1 MPDKGVCRCPVP
13 RLSLPGARP
22 HAEWPVAGERMR
34 VGLGL
39 ILRLCLRPLSAA
51 VTSRHEDASP
61 ELDFPMNAGQTR
73 GRRLLVR
80 VVALVVALAVI
91 AAVYVVAEHRMRED
105 IHAAGAR
112 QLQIIAL
119 DLESLLERFES
130 LPAALAFHPELAHLL
145 ANPGDAGLAAR
156 LNETLQSIQQQSK
169 VSAIYL
175 MDASGNTLVSSNWN
189 TGQSFVGR
197 NFAFRPY
204 FSDAIAGE
212 AGHFYGIGNVTRQP
226 AYFIARPVY
235 PPGASVPAGVI
246 AVRISLSEFEQSWR
260 SSEDPIALADR
271 FGVVFLSNRPEWLY
285 HSLRPIDDEAQ
296 RFLSGSM
303 QYAGQNILPIA
314 ALPKD
319 SRAGFGEHVA
329 QRVGRLGWQL
339 MLFPSQARATRGAS
353 YAALAAALLL
363 ALVALAWWANHQRA
377 RRLEEG
383 RASRRALQQAAAEL
397 DRKIAQRTEELLQAN
412 RHLAARYATLQETER
427 MLRSTQNE
435 LVQAGK
441 LAMLGQMAAGVTHEL
456 NQPLTAIRAFA
467 DNAVTFLARG
477 RIDAAGENLSQI
489 SAAAARMG
497 SIIGQLKG
505 FARKSHDAVG
515 TVDLVQTV
523 RASLSLLDNEFRR
536 HEVVLQVEVCDPL
549 PVAGDAVRTE
559 QVLINL
565 LRNALDAVE
574 HAARR
579 RIGVTAWRDGGEAVV
594 AIRDSGPG
602 MPEEVRQHLF
612 EPFFTTKPSGKG
624 LGLGLAISS
633 SIVQAMNGRLSAR
646 NHPEGG
652 AEFMLRL
659 PLIAAGGE
667 TQALQSAEHL
677 EGDRVDGA

>member
-1 MPDKGVCRCPVP
+1 MNGGKRAGK
-13 RLSLPGARP
+13 LLAAR
-22 HAEWPVAGERMR
+22 VT
-34 VGLGL
+34 GLL
-39 ILRLCLRPLSAA
+39 MALAI
-51 VTSRHEDASP
+51 VTS
-61 ELDFPMNAGQTR
+61 
-73 GRRLLVR
+73 
-80 VVALVVALAVI
+80 
-91 AAVYVVAEHRMRED
+91 VYLIAEHRMRQD

-130 LPAALAFHPELAHLL
+130 LPSALAFHPELARLL
-145 ANPGDAGLAAR
+145 ASPRDTDLSSK
-156 LNETLQSIQQQSK
+156 LNQTLKSIQEQSR

-175 MDASGNTLVSSNWN
+175 MDAEGNTLVSSNWD
-189 TGQSFVGR
+189 TQQSFVGR

-204 FSDAIAGE
+204 FKDAIEGR
-212 AGHFYGIGNVTRQP
+212 AGHFYGIGSVTSQP
-226 AYFIARPVY
+226 AYFIAQPVY
-235 PPGASVPAGVI
+235 PGSERKPGVKPVGVI

-271 FGVVFLSNRPEWLY
+271 IGVVFLSNRPHWLY
-285 HSLRPIDDEAQ
+285 HSLRPVDETEREYLA
-296 RFLSGSM
+296 GSL
-303 QYAGQNILPIA
+303 QYVGKSILPISS
-314 ALPKD
+314 LPRD
-319 SRAGFGEHVA
+319 EQAGFGEHVA
-329 QRVGRLGWQL
+329 QPVGRLGWQL
-339 MLFPSQARATRGAS
+339 MLFPSKARIARGAG

-377 RRLEEG
+377 RRLEES
-383 RASRRALQQAAAEL
+383 RASRRALQQAAEEL

-412 RHLAARYATLQETER
+412 RHLEARYATLQETEQ

-456 NQPLTAIRAFA
+456 NQPLAAIRAFA
-467 DNAVTFLARG
+467 DNAVTFLGRG
-477 RIDAAGENLSQI
+477 RVDAAGDNLTQI

-505 FARKSHDAVG
+505 FARKSHDAVV
-515 TVDLVQTV
+515 TVDLVQTIH
-523 RASLSLLDNEFRR
+523 ASLALLESEFRR
-536 HEVVLQVEVCDPL
+536 HDVALDIDVAERL

-574 HAARR
+574 TAAERRVSLSARR
-579 RIGVTAWRDGGEAVV
+579 EEAHAVV
-594 AIRDSGPG
+594 SIRDSGPG

-633 SIVQAMNGRLSAR
+633 SIVQAMNGQLSAR
-646 NHPEGG
+646 NHPDGG
-652 AEFMLRL
+652 AEFILRL
-659 PLIAAGGE
+659 PLLGAAPATG
-667 TQALQSAEHL
+667 ADL
-677 EGDRVDGA
+677 EGDQVVNA